1 MGVIMW
7 PFSKKKTC
15 KDCTKH
21 LIVSTKHFG
30 YWVLAC
36 EEVDEPIYTA
46 KHHNEIDYKIPKWC
60 PKR

>member
-7 PFSKKKTC
+7 PFSKRETC
-15 KDCTKH
+15 KDCAKH
-21 LIVSTKHFG
+21 LVIPTKHFG

-36 EEVDEPIYTA
+36 EEVDEPIYAA
-46 KHHNEIDYKIPKWC
+46 KHQNEIDYKIPKWC